1 MSQCVVYV
9 YVCINK
15 NISIHLFLQND
26 CERNKGKQQILCAAG
41 LMDSFH
47 SVQDLFLTR

>member
-1 MSQCVVYV
+1 MSHCVIYV

-26 CERNKGKQQILCAAG
+26 CETNEGEQQILCVAG

-47 SVQDLFLTR
+47 SFQNLF